1 MPKRSKLTPAVSEV
15 RRLVRSALVNH
26 GASAQEIVLV
36 ACSGGPDSMA
46 LAAALAFE
54 GPKLNL
60 KIGAVIVDHGI
71 QPETAAVAENTKA
84 ELESLG
90 FDLVEIKRVKVGEV
104 GGMEA
109 AARTARYEA
118 IDEVAN
124 DLNAKFVLLGH
135 TLGDQAETVLLG
147 LTRGSGGKSLSG
159 MAELNGRYLRP
170 LLSVTREMTLDV
182 CAATDIPIWNDPHNV
197 DPRFTRVRVRQAVL
211 PVLEQE
217 LGPGIAEAL
226 ARTAESLKEDNDVLD
241 ELATTAFSELAR
253 QGATSVSLR
262 IDGLKELKPAI
273 RLRVYRLAADVFGA
287 YFHRSHV
294 VEIDRLITDWHGQK
308 PLALPSVRVERK
320 GEEIVLKSTKTLKSG
335 AC

>member
-1 MPKRSKLTPAVSEV
+1 MPKRSKLTPAVAEV
-15 RRLVRSALVNH
+15 RRLVRSALANH
-26 GASAQEIVLV
+26 GASAQDLILV

-60 KIGAVIVDHGI
+60 RIGALIVDHGI
-71 QPETAAVAENTKA
+71 QPETAAVAEKTKT

-90 FDLVEIKRVKVGEV
+90 FDLVEIKRVNVGEV
-104 GGMEA
+104 GGLEA

-118 IDEVAN
+118 IDQVAN
-124 DLNAKFVLLGH
+124 SLAAKFVLLGH

-170 LLSVTREMTLDV
+170 LLSATREMTLDV

-197 DPRFTRVRVRQAVL
+197 DSKFTRVRVRQTVL
-211 PVLEQE
+211 PLLEQE

-226 ARTAESLKEDNDVLD
+226 ARTAESLREDNDVLD
-241 ELATTAFSELAR
+241 ELAENAFGDLAVHN
-253 QGATSVSLR
+253 ATSVSFSINRLE
-262 IDGLKELKPAI
+262 DLKPAI
-273 RLRVYRLAADVFGA
+273 RLRVYRLAGDLFGG

-294 VEIDRLITDWHGQK
+294 VEIDRLITNWHGQK

-320 GEEIVLKSTKTLKSG
+320 GEEIVLKSTKTLKPG